1 MSWIDV
7 LKEQGGTIKKLWI
20 KTVTLPRVQ
29 IKPIACLASMTP
41 NFKKE
46 KHLGGNIT
54 IKKSNS
60 CVLEKE
66 LGVINIQQNQQQ
78 QQ

>member
-1 MSWIDV
+1 M
-7 LKEQGGTIKKLWI
+7 
-20 KTVTLPRVQ
+20 PRVQ
-29 IKPIACLASMTP
+29 IKPIACLASMIP

-46 KHLGGNIT
+46 KHLGGHIT
-54 IKKSNS
+54 NKKSNS

-66 LGVINIQQNQQQ
+66 LDVINVQQNQQQ